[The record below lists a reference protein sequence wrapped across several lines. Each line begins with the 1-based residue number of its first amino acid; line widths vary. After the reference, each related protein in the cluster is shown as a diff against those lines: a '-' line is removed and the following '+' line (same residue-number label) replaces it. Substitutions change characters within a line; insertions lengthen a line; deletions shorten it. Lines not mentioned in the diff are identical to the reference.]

1 MSREVV
7 KKIKFPKRTEIHK
20 LYRHSI
26 EDFAKKMEKIFVIKD
41 YSKIEKQLKDLEIE
55 YNQSHISFEEQIKN
69 SNVTDFFKKDKK
81 IIDQFKKIE
90 ISDID
95 DTAIKEISIGYDEL
109 KMRYLNSKINFST
122 DELLK
127 LYIENNEIKKLNLVH
142 DNMSELENDIKNFTL
157 NGENDLTDLVNILN
171 DVNNNKLQ
179 DTFLKVDINKI
190 PVNKSLAK
198 KINIYFIL
206 GIIALII
213 SIIIFVLIFI
223 TM

>member
-95 DTAIKEISIGYDEL
+95 DSAIKEISIGYDEL

-198 KINIYFIL
+198 KSNIYFIL

-223 TM
+223 PM

>member
-1 MSREVV
+1 MSREIV

-55 YNQSHISFEEQIKN
+55 YNESHISFEEQIKN

-95 DTAIKEISIGYDEL
+95 DSAIKEISVGYDEL

-142 DNMSELENDIKNFTL
+142 DNMNELENDIKNFSL
-157 NGENDLTDLVNILN
+157 NGENDLKDLVNILN

-179 DTFLKVDINKI
+179 ENFLKVDVDKI
-190 PVNKSLAK
+190 EINKSLK
-198 KINIYFIL
+198 KSSKIYFIL
-206 GIIALII
+206 GVMTLII
-213 SIIIFVLIFI
+213 SLIIFILIFLI
-223 TM
+223 I

>member
-1 MSREVV
+1 MSRDVV

-95 DTAIKEISIGYDEL
+95 DSAIKEISIGYDEL

-198 KINIYFIL
+198 KSNIYFIL

-223 TM
+223 PM

>member
-198 KINIYFIL
+198 KSNIYFIL

-223 TM
+223 PM